1 MVHSIQ
7 PLSRINDRLN
17 LVGFEVLLDFMGS
30 PKNRSSSKIEK
41 KLIGAVRETI
51 ARYGMFAMGDRV
63 LMAVSGGP
71 DSVVLTHILNTIAG
85 DYSLQLAIA
94 HLNHSLRGQ
103 ESDRDA
109 EFVAALAEKF
119 DLPCYLEKKDVKTF
133 QRRRRLSPEE
143 AARRVRYEYYDAVSA
158 NAGFNK
164 IALGHHSDDNAE
176 LVLMNLLRG
185 SGPLGLS
192 GIAPLRDSK
201 IVRPLIHLK
210 RSEILEY
217 VSAKNIAFVTDTSN
231 TDPAYRRNQIRH
243 HLIPELK
250 KSYNPAIVGSLN
262 RLGEILQ
269 AENQWMEQILE
280 PVFADSILDQT
291 SDGIRLALSKF
302 NKMHRAAGRRIIRK
316 AILSVKHDLRR
327 ITFSHVDAV
336 LDLAGKTRTGGFLD
350 LPDGIRVI
358 KDIAVLTI
366 KKEDRECPT
375 DIVDYH
381 YTISAEGTTP
391 ITEAQVAIK
400 LVRIDIDDVPD
411 FKDAGTNRAFFD
423 RDCLRFPLVVRNFQ
437 PGDRFSP
444 LGVAGTQKLKKFFIN
459 NKIPARQRYKCPLLV
474 SENKIIWVG
483 GLRIDNSVKLGLK
496 TRRVLMAELLLAQ

>member
-1 MVHSIQ
+1 MTRKI
-7 PLSRINDRLN
+7 
-17 LVGFEVLLDFMGS
+17 E
-30 PKNRSSSKIEK
+30 IEK
-41 KLIGAVRETI
+41 KLVRAVRETI
-51 ARYGMFAMGDRV
+51 ARYEMFEKGDRV
-63 LMAVSGGP
+63 LVAVSGGP
-71 DSVVLTHILNTIAG
+71 DSVALVHILNTVAG

-109 EFVAALAEKF
+109 GFVAALAEKF
-119 DLPCYLEKKDVKTF
+119 ELPCYLEKKDVKAF
-133 QRRRRLSPEE
+133 QRRRRLSVEE
-143 AARRVRYEYYDAVSA
+143 AARRVRYEFYEAVSTKD
-158 NAGFNK
+158 GFNK

-192 GIAPLRDSK
+192 GIAPVRDSK

-217 VSAKNIAFVTDTSN
+217 VSAKKIAFVTDTSN
-231 TDPAYRRNQIRH
+231 IDPAYRRNRIRH
-243 HLIPELK
+243 YLMPELK
-250 KSYNPAIVGSLN
+250 KSYNPAIVDSLN

-269 AENQWMEQILE
+269 AEDQWMDQALE
-280 PVFADSILDQT
+280 SVFADSIIGQT
-291 SDGIRLALSKF
+291 SDGIRLDLSKF
-302 NKMHRAAGRRIIRK
+302 NKMHPAAGRRIIRK

-336 LDLAGKTRTGGFLD
+336 LDLAGKIRSGGFLD

-358 KDIAVLTI
+358 KDTAVLTI
-366 KKEDRECPT
+366 KKKGREGLT
-375 DIVDYH
+375 DMINYR
-381 YTISAEGTTP
+381 YKIFAEGTTP
-391 ITEAQVAIK
+391 IIEAHVAIK
-400 LVRIDIDDVPD
+400 LVGIDIGDVPE

-423 RDCLRFPLVVRNFQ
+423 RDCLRFPMVIRNFR

-444 LGVAGTQKLKKFFIN
+444 LGVDGTQKLKKFFIN

-483 GLRIDNSVKLGLK
+483 GLRIDNSVKLGPK